1 MPGWIEGACYIDA
14 GPGHEASAQV
24 KYIEIIADA
33 GSFDTVAAIA
43 EQAEAV
49 DLRAAPADAE
59 GAQWMRL
66 LVRDDKL
73 QGVLDALQNA
83 LGSQAEARI
92 SVLPVDISLPRQ
104 QAHEEKA
111 EDRAVAAREA
121 LHGEVAKGARLNA
134 DYLIL
139 VMLSTLVAAIG
150 LLADN
155 VAVVVGA
162 MVIAPLLGP
171 NLAFALSTALGDARL
186 MRESA
191 LSLLAGLSLAVVLS
205 SALGLFWPYDTA
217 SDELMMRT
225 EVGIDSVALA
235 LASGAA
241 AALSLTSGLS
251 SVLVGVMVAVAL
263 LPPAATLGLMLGH
276 GDTTAATGAGLLL
289 AINIVCVNLAC
300 KLVFWL
306 KGIRPRV
313 WWEKEKARRGMR
325 NSVLAWVL
333 TLAAL
338 IAMIYLRQVLLA

>member
-1 MPGWIEGACYIDA
+1 VQPVFVA
-14 GPGHEASAQV
+14 GKRREARLI

-33 GSFDTVAAIA
+33 GSYDTVAAIA
-43 EQAEAV
+43 EQAGAA
-49 DLRAAPADAE
+49 DLRAVPSEEE
-59 GAQWMRL
+59 GLRWMRM

-83 LGSQAEARI
+83 LGSQTGARI

-104 QAHEEKA
+104 QAREEKE
-111 EDRAVAAREA
+111 EDKAVAAREA

-134 DYLIL
+134 NYLVL
-139 VMLSTLVAAIG
+139 VVLSTLVAAIG

-171 NLAFALSTALGDARL
+171 NLAFALGTALGDARL
-186 MRESA
+186 MREAA
-191 LSLLAGLSLAVVLS
+191 LSLLAGLALAVALS
-205 SALGLFWPYDTA
+205 AALGLAWPYGAQST
-217 SDELMMRT
+217 ELTMRT

-251 SVLVGVMVAVAL
+251 AVLVGVMVAVAL

-276 GDTTAATGAGLLL
+276 GDTAGAAGAGLLL
-289 AINIVCVNLAC
+289 AINIVCVNLSC
-300 KLVFWL
+300 KVVFL
-306 KGIRPRV
+306 FKRIRPRV
-313 WWEKEKARRGMR
+313 WWAKEKARRGMR
-325 NSVLAWVL
+325 NSVIAWAV
-333 TLAAL
+333 TLGLL
-338 IAMIYLRQVLLA
+338 IGMIYLRQVLAA

>member
-1 MPGWIEGACYIDA
+1 MAGAFEAPCYIGDDR
-14 GPGHEASAQV
+14 AQSLGTRL
-24 KYIEIIADA
+24 KYVEIIADA
-33 GSFDTVAAIA
+33 GSFDTVSAIA
-43 EQAEAV
+43 EQAEAS
-49 DLRAAPADAE
+49 DLRAAPADE
-59 GAQWMRL
+59 DGIQWMRL
-66 LVRDDKL
+66 LVSDDKL

-83 LGSQAEARI
+83 LGSQSDARI
-92 SVLPVDISLPRQ
+92 SVLSVELALPRQ

-111 EDRAVAAREA
+111 EDKAVAAREA

-134 DYLIL
+134 NYLLL
-139 VMLSTLVAAIG
+139 VFLSTLVAAIG

-171 NLAFALSTALGDARL
+171 NLAFALGTALGDVRL
-186 MRESA
+186 MRESM
-191 LSLLAGLSLAVVLS
+191 LSLLAGLLLAVALS
-205 SALGLFWPYDTA
+205 AALGLVWPYDAT
-217 SDELMMRT
+217 STELTMRT
-225 EVGIDSVALA
+225 EVGVDSVALA

-276 GDTTAATGAGLLL
+276 GDMTGATGAGLLL

-300 KLVFWL
+300 KVVFL
-306 KGIRPRV
+306 FKRIRPRV

-325 NSVLAWVL
+325 NSVIAWVVSL
-333 TLAAL
+333 GAL
-338 IAMIYLRQVLLA
+338 IAMIFLREVLLP

>member
-1 MPGWIEGACYIDA
+1 M
-14 GPGHEASAQV
+14 
-24 KYIEIIADA
+24 KYVEIIADE

-43 EQAEAV
+43 EQEEAS
-49 DLRAAPADAE
+49 DLRAAPADE
-59 GAQWMRL
+59 NGARWMRL
-66 LVRDDKL
+66 LVRDDRL

-83 LGSQAEARI
+83 LGSQSAARI
-92 SVLPVDISLPRQ
+92 SVLTVDISLPRQ
-104 QAHEEKA
+104 EEHEEKA
-111 EDRAVAAREA
+111 EDKAVAAREA
-121 LHGEVAKGARLNA
+121 LHSGVAKGARLNA
-134 DYLIL
+134 NYLIL
-139 VMLSTLVAAIG
+139 VVLSTLVAAIG

-171 NLAFALSTALGDARL
+171 NLAFALGTALGDARL

-191 LSLLAGLSLAVVLS
+191 LSLLAGLALAVALS
-205 SALGLFWPYDTA
+205 ASLGLVWPYDA
-217 SDELMMRT
+217 QSPELTMRT

-276 GDTTAATGAGLLL
+276 GDMTGATGAGLLL

-300 KLVFWL
+300 KVVFL
-306 KGIRPRV
+306 FKRIRPRV

-325 NSVLAWVL
+325 NSVVAWVL
-333 TLAAL
+333 TLVAL

>member
-1 MPGWIEGACYIDA
+1 
-14 GPGHEASAQV
+14 V
-24 KYIEIIADA
+24 KYIDIIAEA

-43 EQAEAV
+43 DQVEAP
-49 DLRAAPADAE
+49 DLSAAPEED
-59 GAQWMRL
+59 GMRWMRM

-73 QGVLDALQNA
+73 QVTLDTLQHA
-83 LGSQAEARI
+83 LGSQDRARI
-92 SVLPVDISLPRQ
+92 SVLPVDISLPRRAEQ
-104 QAHEEKA
+104 EEKE
-111 EDRAVAAREA
+111 EDKAVAAREA
-121 LHGEVAKGARLNA
+121 LHGEVEKGARLNA
-134 DYLIL
+134 NYLVL
-139 VMLSTLVAAIG
+139 VVLSTLVAAIG

-171 NLAFALSTALGDARL
+171 NLAFALGTALGDARL

-191 LSLLAGLSLAVVLS
+191 LSLLAGLLLAVALS
-205 SALGLFWPYDTA
+205 VALGLLWPYEA
-217 SDELMMRT
+217 ESREIMMRT
-225 EVGIDSVALA
+225 HVGIDSVALA

-263 LPPAATLGLMLGH
+263 LPPAATLGLMLGQ
-276 GDTTAATGAGLLL
+276 GDMTNAIGAGLLL

-325 NSVLAWVL
+325 NSVIAWIL
-333 TLAAL
+333 MLAAL
-338 IAMIYLRQVLLA
+338 IAMIYLRQELPT

>member
-1 MPGWIEGACYIDA
+1 M
-14 GPGHEASAQV
+14 

-43 EQAEAV
+43 EQVDAP
-49 DLRAAPADAE
+49 DLRAAPAEE
-59 GAQWMRL
+59 GVRWMRM
-66 LVRDDKL
+66 LVRDDRL
-73 QGVLDALQNA
+73 QSTLDALQHA
-83 LGSQAEARI
+83 LGSQEHARI

-104 QAHEEKA
+104 QEREEKE

-121 LHGEVAKGARLNA
+121 LHGEVEKGARLNA
-134 DYLIL
+134 DYLVL
-139 VMLSTLVAAIG
+139 VVLSTLVAGIG

-171 NLAFALSTALGDARL
+171 NLALALGTALGDGRL
-186 MRESA
+186 IRESV
-191 LSLLAGLSLAVVLS
+191 LSLLAGLLLAVALS
-205 SALGLFWPYDTA
+205 AALGLFWPSGA
-217 SDELMMRT
+217 QSHEIMMRT
-225 EVGIDSVALA
+225 HVGIDSVALA

-276 GDTTAATGAGLLL
+276 GDMTSASGAGLLL
-289 AINIVCVNLAC
+289 VINIVCVNLAC

-306 KGIRPRV
+306 KGIRPRI

-325 NSVLAWVL
+325 NSVIAWIL

-338 IAMIYLRQVLLA
+338 IAMIVLRQELPT

>member
-1 MPGWIEGACYIDA
+1 M
-14 GPGHEASAQV
+14 
-24 KYIEIIADA
+24 KYVEIIADS
-33 GSFDTVAAIA
+33 GSYDTVAAIA
-43 EQAEAV
+43 EKAEAA
-49 DLRAAPADAE
+49 DLRVVPAEEE
-59 GAQWMRL
+59 GLRWMRM
-66 LVRDDKL
+66 LVRDDRL

-83 LGSQAEARI
+83 LGSQADARI
-92 SVLPVDISLPRQ
+92 SVLPVEISLPRQ
-104 QAHEEKA
+104 QEREEQE
-111 EDRAVAAREA
+111 EDKAVAAREA

-134 DYLIL
+134 NYLVL
-139 VMLSTLVAAIG
+139 VFLSTLVAAIG

-186 MRESA
+186 MRESV
-191 LSLLAGLSLAVVLS
+191 LSLLAGLLLAVVLAA
-205 SALGLFWPYDTA
+205 ALGLVWPYGTE
-217 SDELMMRT
+217 SRELMMRT

-263 LPPAATLGLMLGH
+263 LPPAATVGLMLGH
-276 GDTTAATGAGLLL
+276 GDLNGATGAGLLL

-300 KLVFWL
+300 KIVFWF
-306 KGIRPRV
+306 KRIRPRV

-325 NSVLAWVL
+325 NFLIAWIV
-333 TLAAL
+333 TLALL
-338 IAMIYLRQVLLA
+338 IGMIYLRQVLLP

>member
-1 MPGWIEGACYIDA
+1 M
-14 GPGHEASAQV
+14 
-24 KYIEIIADA
+24 KYVEIIADA
-33 GSFDTVAAIA
+33 GSFDTLAAIA
-43 EQAEAV
+43 EQAG
-49 DLRAAPADAE
+49 APDIRVVSTDPE
-59 GAQWMRL
+59 GIQWIRM

-83 LGSQAEARI
+83 LGSQADARI

-104 QAHEEKA
+104 QEHEERA
-111 EDRAVAAREA
+111 EDKAIAAREA
-121 LHGEVAKGARLNA
+121 LHAGVAKGARLNV

-171 NLAFALSTALGDARL
+171 NLAFALGTALGDLRL
-186 MRESA
+186 MRESS
-191 LSLLAGLSLAVVLS
+191 LSLVAGLSLAVVLS
-205 SALGLFWPYDTA
+205 VALGFIWPHDA
-217 SDELMMRT
+217 SSTELLMRT

-263 LPPAATLGLMLGH
+263 LPPAAALGLMIGH
-276 GDTTAATGAGLLL
+276 GDTTGAAGAGLLL
-289 AINIVCVNLAC
+289 AINIVCVNLSC

-313 WWEKEKARRGMR
+313 WWEKTKARRGMR
-325 NSVLAWVL
+325 NSVIAWII

-338 IAMIYLRQVLLA
+338 IAMIYLREVLLG